1 MGQAGRSL
9 VGKPTN
15 QETHMQKLIPTTFFM
30 LATTLIAPSSGG
42 LASGGSVARAETGS
56 AAQAAAAAE
65 KPDLEKLGQHL
76 RDHQKYPATR
86 AELLASCKG
95 LVDFSPA
102 EKRWFAEHLRA
113 GTYGSAD
120 EVLKAIARK

>member
-1 MGQAGRSL
+1 
-9 VGKPTN
+9 
-15 QETHMQKLIPTTFFM
+15 MQKLISTTFFM
-30 LATTLIAPSSGG
+30 LATTLIAPSSRG
-42 LASGGSVARAETGS
+42 LPSAGSVARAETGKTGETGNTGNTGS
-56 AAQAAAAAE
+56 SPQAAALAE

-76 RDHQKYPATR
+76 REHQKYPATR

-102 EKRWFAEHLRA
+102 EKRWFAEHLHA